1 MTSKA
6 PVFEQIY
13 QDYLAR
19 VAGLGLTG
27 KQDLLGIRVDGQTV
41 FIPFFNE
48 TFTVTPRD
56 ISDHKGRRPPHSVCV
71 ILCQYLLLS
80 PDRPEDDRQLVT
92 YRDFRDAAPY
102 VQGFDNTARK
112 PVSRAFAGRIA
123 ELEAGC
129 RRLGGTPCDI
139 GISCDLSYMFEALPR
154 VRIYLVFNDADEDF
168 PADCKLLF
176 EKRAAKYL
184 DMECLAMIG
193 MVMAERLTERDNP
206 DVARLKISNPCKK

>member
-1 MTSKA
+1 MASKA
-6 PVFEQIY
+6 PVFEKIY

-19 VAGLGLTG
+19 VAGLDLTE
-27 KQDLLGIRVDGQTV
+27 KQDLLGIRVDEQTV

-48 TFTVTPRD
+48 TFTVTPRE

-92 YRDFRDAAPY
+92 YRDFRDATPY
-102 VQGFDNTARK
+102 VQGFDNTAQK
-112 PVSRAFAGRIA
+112 PISRTFAGRLA
-123 ELEAGC
+123 DLEDGC
-129 RRLGGTPCDI
+129 RHLGGTLCDI

-168 PADCKLLF
+168 PADCSLLF
-176 EKRAAKYL
+176 EKQAARYL

-193 MVMAERLTERDNP
+193 MVLAQRLAGKDGP
-206 DVARLKISNPCKK
+206 DMARLA

>member
-6 PVFEQIY
+6 PVFEKIY

-19 VAGLGLTG
+19 VAGLDLTG
-27 KQDLLGIRVDGQTV
+27 KRDLLGIEVKDQTIN
-41 FIPFFNE
+41 IPFFNT
-48 TFTVTPRD
+48 TFTVTPLD

-80 PDRPEDDRQLVT
+80 PVRAEDDNQLVT
-92 YRDFRDAAPY
+92 YRDFKDAAPY
-102 VQGFDNTARK
+102 VQGFDNTAQK
-112 PVSRAFAGRIA
+112 PVSRAFPGRLDA
-123 ELEAGC
+123 LEAGC
-129 RRLGGTPCDI
+129 RHSGGSPCDI

-168 PADCKLLF
+168 PADCSLLF
-176 EKRAAKYL
+176 EKQAAQYL

-193 MVMAERLTERDNP
+193 MVLAQRLAGKDNP
-206 DVARLKISNPCKK
+206 DMAMLA

>member
-6 PVFEQIY
+6 PVFEKIY

-19 VAGLGLTG
+19 VTGLELTE
-27 KQDLLGIRVDGQTV
+27 KQDLLGIRMEAQTV

-48 TFTVTPRD
+48 TFTITPRD
-56 ISDHKGRRPPHSVCV
+56 IRDRKGRRPPHSVCV

-80 PDRPEDDRQLVT
+80 PDQPDEDRHLVT
-92 YRDFRDAAPY
+92 YRDFKDAAPY
-102 VQGFDNTARK
+102 VQGFDNTAQK
-112 PVSRAFAGRIA
+112 PVSKAFSGRIA

-129 RRLGGTPCDI
+129 RHLGGTPCDI

-168 PADCKLLF
+168 PADCSLLL
-176 EKRAAKYL
+176 EKQAARYL

-193 MVMAERLTERDNP
+193 MVLAQRLAGKDNP
-206 DVARLKISNPCKK
+206 DMARLA

>member
-19 VAGLGLTG
+19 VAGLDLTG
-27 KQDLLGIRVDGQTV
+27 KKDLLGIRVEAQTV

-48 TFTVTPRD
+48 GYKVTPLD
-56 ISDHKGRRPPHSVCV
+56 ITDQKSCRPPHSVCV

-80 PDRPEDDRQLVT
+80 PDQPDEDRHLVT

-112 PVSRAFAGRIA
+112 PVSRAFAGRLA

-129 RRLGGTPCDI
+129 RHLGGTPCDI
-139 GISCDLSYMFEALPR
+139 GISCDLSYMFDALPR

-168 PADCKLLF
+168 PADCSLLF
-176 EKRAAKYL
+176 EKQAARYL
-184 DMECLAMIG
+184 DMECLAIVG
-193 MVMAERLTERDNP
+193 MVLAQRLAGKDNP
-206 DVARLKISNPCKK
+206 DMARLT

>member
-1 MTSKA
+1 MTAKA
-6 PVFEQIY
+6 PVFEEIF

-19 VAGLGLTG
+19 VAQLDLAE
-27 KQDLLGIRVDGQTV
+27 KQDLLGIRVESQTIA
-41 FIPFFNE
+41 IPFFNDICK
-48 TFTVTPRD
+48 VTPRN
-56 ISDHKGRRPPHSVCV
+56 IMDHTGARPPHSVCV

-80 PDRPEDDRQLVT
+80 PDQPDEDRHLVT

-129 RRLGGTPCDI
+129 RHLGGTPCDI
-139 GISCDLSYMFEALPR
+139 GISCDLSYVFKALPR
-154 VRIYLVFNDADEDF
+154 VRIYLIFNDEDEDF
-168 PADCKLLF
+168 PADCSLLF
-176 EKRAAKYL
+176 EKQAAQYL

-193 MVMAERLTERDNP
+193 MVLAERLAGKDNP
-206 DVARLKISNPCKK
+206 DMARLA

>member
-1 MTSKA
+1 MTTKA
-6 PVFEQIY
+6 PVFEEIY

-19 VAGLGLTG
+19 VAGLDLTE
-27 KQDLLGIRVDGQTV
+27 KQYLLGIRVDGQTV

-48 TFTVTPRD
+48 TYTVTPRD
-56 ISDHKGRRPPHSVCV
+56 ISDHRGSRPPHSVCV

-80 PDRPEDDRQLVT
+80 PDQPHEDLQLVT

-112 PVSRAFAGRIA
+112 PVSRAFPGRLDV
-123 ELEAGC
+123 LEAGC
-129 RRLGGTPCDI
+129 QHLGGTPCDI
-139 GISCDLSYMFEALPR
+139 GISCDLSYLFEALPK

-168 PADCKLLF
+168 PADCSLLF
-176 EKRAAKYL
+176 EKQAAHYL

-193 MVMAERLTERDNP
+193 MVLAERLSGKDNP
-206 DVARLKISNPCKK
+206 GMAMLA